1 MFNHYLRG
9 LATVPRWNVVPVIR
23 RQYVAEHTFFVC
35 QYVSELL
42 DHPFYK
48 NAHPDWKLAAL
59 RYALV
64 HDAEEA
70 RMSDIPGPVKRM
82 IKDDDKLREVEG
94 RVLASMGLNAYSDQ
108 KIKQLVKAADTIDEY
123 FYLCSEAQLGS
134 KIVKVLIKQVEER
147 MTEALTRAGVGDV
160 LSKVLAQAH
169 KLDDGLYTL
178 SNDDDLKRT

>member
-23 RQYVAEHTFFVC
+23 RQYVAEHTYFVC

-42 DHPFYK
+42 DHPSYK
-48 NAHPDWKLAAL
+48 DAHPDWKLAAL

-94 RVLASMGLNAYSDQ
+94 AVMRSMGLNPYVDD
-108 KIKQLVKAADTIDEY
+108 KMKKLVKAADTIDEY

-134 KIVKVLIKQVEER
+134 KIVKVLIRQVEER
-147 MTEALTRAGVGDV
+147 MTLALTVARVPDV
-160 LSKVLAQAH
+160 LSKVLSQAH

>member
-9 LATVPRWNVVPVIR
+9 LATVPRWNVVPVVR
-23 RQYVAEHTFFVC
+23 RQYVAEHTYFVC

-42 DHPFYK
+42 DHPYYK
-48 NAHPDWKLAAL
+48 SAHPDWKLAAL

-94 RVLASMGLNAYSDQ
+94 RVLASMGLSVYSDE
-108 KIKQLVKAADTIDEY
+108 KIKRLVKAADTIDEY

-134 KIVKVLIKQVEER
+134 KIVKVLIGQVHDR
-147 MTEALTRAGVGDV
+147 MVSALTLAGVPDV

-178 SNDDDLKRT
+178 SNDDDMRA